1 MRNFILTLILA
12 GILIA
17 AAATPVLAQESYAV
31 KNPELVNVL
40 KSDASFKDKS
50 DACRDLAVQ
59 GGKDAIPVLAP
70 MLLDEKLSHLARMA
84 LEPMPFPEAGQV
96 LRDALG
102 KASNPIKVGIM
113 NSLAMRKDEQAVPAM
128 IALLA
133 DADPVVAQT
142 AALSLGMIAT
152 PDAVKALDAA
162 IGQANVSPA
171 NLEAFCDG
179 LLGCAER
186 LAVKGQRDQA
196 AALYDRVLKVPNV
209 RREIHTGAFL
219 GAVLNHSAEKAV
231 PLLLEALRGESED
244 GFSDALRASRQLSAD
259 KKITAAL
266 ADALPALAPERK
278 VRLIDVLG
286 QRGGEAAGTALL
298 AEAKEGPV
306 EVRVA
311 AVKAMTRMGYSQA
324 LRLIE
329 QLACAEEGDVTK
341 AARESL
347 SFFPGED
354 GDAVIKAML
363 KNSRAATRRV
373 AVELIGQGGLAK
385 AAGLLMNMAS
395 ADADESVRIAALKA
409 LQDCAGIGELP
420 GLLDSL
426 LKAKSDSETQAAEK
440 AVESLCNRQ
449 KRMPGDVVIQKA
461 VYGDLPDGPQADV
474 TKNVA
479 EFVKAGSLSVDASN
493 DNFGDPAPGKVK
505 KLRVEYTVNGA
516 PRTRT
521 VKETETLKLANTSAP
536 VAVSDALC
544 SSLEKA
550 QAQTKPAVLRLL
562 GCVGGPKAFEAVHA
576 LATSGEGAVK
586 DTALRV
592 VCGWPTP
599 EALPFVTELS
609 KTADDETL
617 RTLAL
622 RGTVRL
628 LVESE
633 SDSAELT
640 KQYAQLMQNARN
652 ADEKKAILSG
662 IAQVQTTDMLE
673 LVFNQFGDES
683 VKAEAVQAAIAIA
696 KGLGNAARED
706 DTFFSGKD
714 LTGWQGNAPYWS
726 FDDGAIVGRSEQPL
740 AQNEFIWSN
749 VEVRDFYLV
758 VDVKLE
764 PNTGNGGIQ
773 FRSKKVNEHG
783 QALGYQADV
792 GQDVWGR
799 LYHEHGRGKLDW
811 TDRADGAVKPGE
823 WNHYEILAVG
833 PAIWTAIN
841 GKLGVAFLD
850 LNKEAERSGL
860 VAVQIHAGPPMTAR
874 YRFKELTHN
883 PRIRMEGVSTE
894 DLISALTLTPKL

>member
-1 MRNFILTLILA
+1 MRKFSLTLILA
-12 GILIA
+12 GALIA
-17 AAATPVLAQESYAV
+17 AVTPVLAQESYAV
-31 KNPELVNVL
+31 KNPNLINVL

-113 NSLAMRKDEQAVPAM
+113 NSLAMRADEQAVPAM
-128 IALLA
+128 VASLA
-133 DADPVVAQT
+133 DADPTVAQT

-152 PDAVKALDAA
+152 PECARALDGA
-162 IGQANVSPA
+162 IGRPGVSPA
-171 NLEAFCDG
+171 NLQVFCDA
-179 LLGCAER
+179 LLGCAEK
-186 LAVKGQRDQA
+186 LAAKGQRDQA
-196 AALYDRVLKVPNV
+196 AALYDRLLKVPNV
-209 RREIHTGAFL
+209 RREIHTGAFI
-219 GAVLNHSAEKAV
+219 GAVLNRNVERAL
-231 PLLLEALRGESED
+231 PLLLEALRGESKD
-244 GFSDALRASRQLSAD
+244 GFSDALRASRQLGAD
-259 KKITAAL
+259 KKITSAL
-266 ADALPALAPERK
+266 AEALPALAPERK

-286 QRGGEAAGTALL
+286 QRGGDAAGSALL
-298 AEAKEGPV
+298 AEAKEGHA

-311 AVKAMTRMGYSQA
+311 ALRALTRMGYSPA
-324 LRLIE
+324 LKLIE
-329 QLACAEEGDVTK
+329 QLASAEEGDVAK
-341 AARESL
+341 VARESL
-347 SFFPGED
+347 SYFPGED

-363 KNSRAATRRV
+363 KNEQAATRRV
-373 AVELIGQGGLAK
+373 AVELIGQGGLVK
-385 AAGLLMNMAS
+385 AAGLLMKTATG
-395 ADADESVRIAALKA
+395 DADEGVRIAALKA
-409 LQDCAGIGELP
+409 LQDCAGIDELP
-420 GLLDSL
+420 GLLDNL
-426 LKAKSDSETQAAEK
+426 LKANSESEIQAAEK
-440 AVESLCNRQ
+440 AIESLCNRQ
-449 KRMPGDVVIQKA
+449 KRMPGNVVIQKA
-461 VYGDLPDGPQADV
+461 TYGDLPDGPQADV
-474 TKNVA
+474 TAKVA
-479 EFVKAGSLSVDASN
+479 EFAKAGSLSVEATN
-493 DNFGDPAPGKVK
+493 DNFGDSAPGKVK
-505 KLRVEYTVNGA
+505 KLRVEYTVNGT
-516 PRTRT
+516 PLTRT
-521 VKETETLKLANTSAP
+521 VKETEILKLANTSAP
-536 VAVSDALC
+536 PAVSDALC

-550 QAQTKPAVLRLL
+550 QTQTKPAVLRLL
-562 GCVGGPKAFEAVHA
+562 GCVGGPKAFDAVRA
-576 LATSGEGAVK
+576 LATSGEGVVK

-592 VCGWPTP
+592 ICGWPTP

-609 KTADDETL
+609 KTAADETL

-633 SDSAELT
+633 SDSAELVR
-640 KQYAQLMQNARN
+640 QYAQLMQNARN
-652 ADEKKAILSG
+652 ADEKKAILAG
-662 IAQVQTTDMLE
+662 IAQVQTPDMLE
-673 LVFNQFGDES
+673 LVFGQFGDES

-706 DTFFSGKD
+706 TAFFNGKD

-758 VDVKLE
+758 VDVKLD
-764 PNTGNGGIQ
+764 GNSGNAGIQ

-792 GQDVWGR
+792 GPEVWGR

-811 TDRADGAVKPGE
+811 TDRAESAVKPGE

-860 VAVQIHAGPPMTAR
+860 IAVQIHAGAPMTAR

-883 PRIRMEGVSTE
+883 PRIRMEGISTD